1 MTKLE
6 FTIGKACSKV
16 TAYLHSYVCENSHES
31 HPALIVLPGGGYRYT
46 SAREADPVALRY
58 FAHAVNTFIL
68 DYPTDKD
75 IIVEKPLETVK
86 QLVDHLIENRKE
98 YGIDAERMAVIGFS
112 AGAHLAASYG
122 TVYKGEHLKAMILGY
137 PVISSREFG
146 HQGSFQALCQDEE
159 EKAYYSLED
168 RVDEDT
174 LPSFIFHTS
183 DDNNV
188 NVRNSLIFADALA
201 RHNVPFEMHI
211 FPHGVH
217 GLSVA
222 TKETGNRNEEF
233 QPWVDLSIKWLFRQL
248 EFEE

>member
-75 IIVEKPLETVK
+75 IIAEKPLETVK
-86 QLVDHLIENRKE
+86 QLVEHLIENRKE

-122 TVYKGEHLKAMILGY
+122 TIYKGEHLKAMILGY

-188 NVRNSLIFADALA
+188 NATRWQDTMFPLRCTYSRTECMAFRLRQRKQATGTKSSSRGLIF
-201 RHNVPFEMHI
+201 R
-211 FPHGVH
+211 
-217 GLSVA
+217 
-222 TKETGNRNEEF
+222 
-233 QPWVDLSIKWLFRQL
+233 
-248 EFEE
+248 

>member
-98 YGIDAERMAVIGFS
+98 YGIDEGRMAVIGFS

-122 TVYKGEHLKAMILGY
+122 TIYKGEHLKAMILGY

-146 HQGSFQALCQDEE
+146 HQGSFQTLCRSEE
-159 EKAYYSLED
+159 AKAFYSLED

-183 DDNNV
+183 DDGNV

-233 QPWVDLSIKWLFRQL
+233 QSWVDLSIKWLFRQL

>member
-1 MTKLE
+1 MK
-6 FTIGKACSKV
+6 
-16 TAYLHSYVCENSHES
+16 
-31 HPALIVLPGGGYRYT
+31 
-46 SAREADPVALRY
+46 
-58 FAHAVNTFIL
+58 
-68 DYPTDKD
+68 
-75 IIVEKPLETVK
+75 
-86 QLVDHLIENRKE
+86 
-98 YGIDAERMAVIGFS
+98 
-112 AGAHLAASYG
+112 
-122 TVYKGEHLKAMILGY
+122 
-137 PVISSREFG
+137 
-146 HQGSFQALCQDEE
+146 
-159 EKAYYSLED
+159 
-168 RVDEDT
+168 DT

>member
-86 QLVDHLIENRKE
+86 QIVEQLIENRKE
-98 YGIDAERMAVIGFS
+98 EGIDAERMAVIGFS
-112 AGAHLAASYG
+112 AGAHLAAS
-122 TVYKGEHLKAMILGY
+122 
-137 PVISSREFG
+137 
-146 HQGSFQALCQDEE
+146 
-159 EKAYYSLED
+159 
-168 RVDEDT
+168 
-174 LPSFIFHTS
+174 
-183 DDNNV
+183 
-188 NVRNSLIFADALA
+188 
-201 RHNVPFEMHI
+201 
-211 FPHGVH
+211 
-217 GLSVA
+217 
-222 TKETGNRNEEF
+222 
-233 QPWVDLSIKWLFRQL
+233 
-248 EFEE
+248 

>member
-6 FTIGKACSKV
+6 FIIGKATSKV
-16 TAYLHSYVCENSHES
+16 TAYLHTAVCENSHES

-46 SAREADPVALRY
+46 SPREADPVALRY

-75 IIVEKPLETVK
+75 IIVEKPVETVR
-86 QLVDHLIENRKE
+86 QLVKHLIENRKE
-98 YGIDAERMAVIGFS
+98 YGIDTCRMAVIGFS

-122 TVYKGEHLKAMILGY
+122 TIYKGEHLKAMILGY

-146 HQGSFQALCQDEE
+146 HQGSFQTLCRSEE
-159 EKAYYSLED
+159 EKAFYSLED

-183 DDNNV
+183 DDNN
-188 NVRNSLIFADALA
+188 
-201 RHNVPFEMHI
+201 PFEMHI